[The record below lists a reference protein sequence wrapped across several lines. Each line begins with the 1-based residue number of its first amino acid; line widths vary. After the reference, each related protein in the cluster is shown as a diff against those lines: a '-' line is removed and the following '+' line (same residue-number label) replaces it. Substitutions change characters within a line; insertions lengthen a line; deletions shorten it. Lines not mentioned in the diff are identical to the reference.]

1 MAAVFD
7 AVFDIT
13 DMKQRVDATGS
24 KLSAAAQDE
33 RERNAHLLQVLE
45 AVENTL
51 THDHQHMRRLEQE
64 QGRTLEEFQQLRKL
78 LHDMQIGPRHL
89 LWRRLHRKSFAAR
102 ADLIDR
108 LDAII
113 SMMNPDGEEAADGDN
128 AKEPAAALARKR
140 PSMVLAFFSFIG
152 SLIAVALVAYKVN
165 SSMPF
170 HLVKR
175 NKMTP
180 REGRLYGRGV

>member
-7 AVFDIT
+7 PVFDIT

-33 RERNAHLLQVLE
+33 RERNAHLLRVLE

-51 THDHQHMRRLEQE
+51 AHNQQHMRRLEQE
-64 QGRTLEEFQQLRKL
+64 QGRALEEFQQLRKL
-78 LHDMQIGPRHL
+78 LHDMQIGPQHL
-89 LWRRLHRKSFAAR
+89 LWRILHRKSFAAR

-113 SMMNPDGEEAADGDN
+113 SMMNHDGEEGVDVDS
-128 AKEPAAALARKR
+128 AKEPAAELVRKR
-140 PSMVLAFFSFIG
+140 PSKILAFPSFVG

-170 HLVKR
+170 HLVGR

-180 REGRLYGRGV
+180 REGCLYGRGV

>member
-7 AVFDIT
+7 TVFDIS

-24 KLSAAAQDE
+24 KLNAAAQDE

-51 THDHQHMRRLEQE
+51 THNHQHMRRLEQE

-78 LHDMQIGPRHL
+78 LHDMQIGPPHL
-89 LWRRLHRKSFAAR
+89 LWRFLHRKSFAAR

-113 SMMNPDGEEAADGDN
+113 STMNPNGEEAADEDS
-128 AKEPAAALARKR
+128 AKEPAAAIARER
-140 PSMVLAFFSFIG
+140 SGMVVTFLSFIG
-152 SLIAVALVAYKVN
+152 SLIAMALVAHKVN

-180 REGRLYGRGV
+180 REGYLYGRGV

>member
-1 MAAVFD
+1 
-7 AVFDIT
+7 
-13 DMKQRVDATGS
+13 MKQRVDATGS

-33 RERNAHLLQVLE
+33 RERNAHLLQVLK

-51 THDHQHMRRLEQE
+51 AHKQQHMRRLEQE

-89 LWRRLHRKSFAAR
+89 LWRILHRKSFAAR

-113 SMMNPDGEEAADGDN
+113 SMMNHDGEEGADVDS
-128 AKEPAAALARKR
+128 AKEPAAE
-140 PSMVLAFFSFIG
+140 PEPG
-152 SLIAVALVAYKVN
+152 
-165 SSMPF
+165 
-170 HLVKR
+170 
-175 NKMTP
+175 T
-180 REGRLYGRGV
+180 

>member
-1 MAAVFD
+1 MAAVFH
-7 AVFDIT
+7 AAFDIT
-13 DMKQRVDATGS
+13 DMKKRVDATGS

-51 THDHQHMRRLEQE
+51 AHNQQHMRRLEQE

-89 LWRRLHRKSFAAR
+89 LWRFLHRKSFAAR

-113 SMMNPDGEEAADGDN
+113 SMMNHDGEEGADEDS
-128 AKEPAAALARKR
+128 AKEPATALLRKR
-140 PSMVLAFFSFIG
+140 PSKVLAFLGLIG
-152 SLIAVALVAYKVN
+152 SLIATALVAYKVN
-165 SSMPF
+165 SSLPF
-170 HLVKR
+170 HLIRR

-180 REGRLYGRGV
+180 REGCLYGRGI